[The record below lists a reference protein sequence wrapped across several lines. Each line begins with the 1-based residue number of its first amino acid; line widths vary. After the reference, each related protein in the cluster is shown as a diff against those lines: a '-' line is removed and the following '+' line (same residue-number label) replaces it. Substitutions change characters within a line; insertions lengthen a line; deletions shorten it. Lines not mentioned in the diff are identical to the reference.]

1 MCFNAIKG
9 GCIMEHKKLGGKFG
23 ILPIVLFTVIVV
35 AVVISV
41 IAVYKIGMREKT
53 IDDSLIYMQSATV
66 CTASSA
72 HNFFDGNLDSLE
84 YCAAAFSN
92 VEDMSVDEIHS
103 MLVEFSELDTFKTIA
118 YVSAA
123 NDVTTYNKAELMP
136 VTRMLAQEAMAK
148 GRMMKSASESR
159 VDVDLYSVPV
169 VNTEGTVIGA
179 LVAGTEPAV
188 LTDRYCPT
196 ASVSGSF
203 YVSDIDGDIIH
214 SRTEENGPF
223 VSGDNILLLL
233 EQAGNDINTIK
244 ADLLRNGASGGIR
257 VTLSGEEYLIN
268 YSSIDAFNWTV
279 LSVVPVTAVI
289 GKADNTTSYAVYL
302 VSGVIIVLVGLMIY
316 VIHYTIQLRKQAYA
330 AIEDSR
336 KLYYEDNVTGF
347 STWQAFI
354 DSYENRMKDTST
366 NYALVSID
374 INKFKAVNDALGF
387 DGGNAILRH
396 TAEIISRSLGK
407 NDLFARNSGDL
418 FYVLME
424 NKSDDDLIEKI
435 RHIINDIDY
444 QITEVKIFISVGI
457 YRITDRSMKIRAMA
471 DRADI
476 ARKNIKIKNESAY
489 MFFDTSMIENIRN
502 EKSIED
508 IMEDAL
514 AKHEFKVF
522 LQPKVDLDG
531 KNDIIGAEALVRWF
545 HDGEIIPPGRFIP
558 IFEKNGFVTQLDF
571 YMFKE
576 VCKLQKSWLSQGYE
590 PKIVSVNM
598 SRLHLRN
605 DDFVQ
610 TLSNYCKE
618 YEIDPKYFEIEI
630 TESAAYENIDILM
643 EIFRQIKAAGFHVSI
658 DDFGTGYSSLN
669 MLKDLPVDVLKIDRS
684 FLTENADETEN
695 ASKIIGCV
703 VSLASSLNIST
714 ICEGI
719 ETKEQANLLEK
730 LGCNMAQGFYFARP
744 MPVEEYEKVVYHI
757 ERKD

>member
-1 MCFNAIKG
+1 
-9 GCIMEHKKLGGKFG
+9 MEHKKLGGKFG
-23 ILPIVLFTVIVV
+23 VLPIVLFTVIVV
-35 AVVISV
+35 AIVTLIIFIYTNGV
-41 IAVYKIGMREKT
+41 REKT
-53 IDDSLIYMQSATV
+53 IDDSLVYMQSATV
-66 CTASSA
+66 CTADSA

-84 YCAAAFSN
+84 YCAAAFSDAEN
-92 VEDMSVDEIHS
+92 MSDDEIHS
-103 MLVEFSELDTFKTIA
+103 MLSEFSELEIFVSIA
-118 YVSAA
+118 YVSVG
-123 NDVTTYNKAELMP
+123 NDVVTYNKAELMP
-136 VTRMLAQEAMAK
+136 VTRMLAQEAITN
-148 GRMMKSASESR
+148 GRMIKSASESR

-169 VNTEGTVIGA
+169 KNSEGTVVGA
-179 LVAGTEPAV
+179 LVAGAEPAE

-196 ASVSGSF
+196 ASITGAF

-233 EQAGNDINTIK
+233 EQSGNDINTIK
-244 ADLLRNGASGGIR
+244 ADLLRNGAKGGMR
-257 VTLSGEEYLIN
+257 VTLSDAEYLIT

-289 GKADNTTSYAVYL
+289 DKANSTTSYAVYL
-302 VSGVIIVLVGLMIY
+302 VGGIIVVFVVLMVY
-316 VIHYTIQLRKQAYA
+316 VIHFAISLRKQAYA
-330 AIEDSR
+330 AIEDSH

-354 DSYENRMKDTST
+354 DSYETRMKDTSA
-366 NYALVSID
+366 NYALISID
-374 INKFKAVNDALGF
+374 IDKFKAVNDALGF
-387 DGGNAILRH
+387 DGGNEILRH
-396 TAEIISRSLGK
+396 TAEIISRNLGK

-435 RHIINDIDY
+435 KHIISDIDY
-444 QITEVKIFISVGI
+444 QITEVKIFISIGI
-457 YRITDRSMKIRAMA
+457 YRITDRNMKIRAMA

-476 ARKNIKIKNESAY
+476 ARKCIKVKNESAY
-489 MFFDTSMIENIRN
+489 LFFDTSMIEDIRN

-618 YEIDPKYFEIEI
+618 YDIDPKYFEIEI

-730 LGCNMAQGFYFARP
+730 LGCDMAQGFYFARP
-744 MPVEEYEKVVYHI
+744 MPVEEYEKKVYHI
-757 ERKD
+757 ERKG

>member
-1 MCFNAIKG
+1 
-9 GCIMEHKKLGGKFG
+9 MEHKKLGGKFG
-23 ILPIVLFTVIVV
+23 VLPIVLFTVIVV
-35 AVVISV
+35 AIVTLIIFIYTNGV
-41 IAVYKIGMREKT
+41 REKT
-53 IDDSLIYMQSATV
+53 VNDSLVYMQSATV
-66 CTASSA
+66 CTANSA

-84 YCAAAFSN
+84 YCAVAFSAA
-92 VEDMSVDEIHS
+92 ESIDEDEIHNR
-103 MLVEFSELDTFKTIA
+103 LVELSELEIFKSIA
-118 YVSAA
+118 YVNAA
-123 NDVTTYNKAELMP
+123 NDVITYNNAELMP
-136 VTRMLAQEAMAK
+136 VTRMLAQEAMTN
-148 GRMMKSASESR
+148 GRMIKSASESR
-159 VDVDLYSVPV
+159 VDVDLYAVPV
-169 VNTEGTVIGA
+169 KNSEGTVIGA
-179 LVAGTEPAV
+179 LVAGAEPAE

-196 ASVSGSF
+196 ASISGAF
-203 YVSDIDGDIIH
+203 YVSDVDGDIIH

-233 EQAGNDINTIK
+233 EQSGNDINTIK
-244 ADLLRNGASGGIR
+244 ADLLRNSANGGMR
-257 VTLSGEEYLIN
+257 VTLSGAEYLIT

-279 LSVVPVTAVI
+279 LSAVPVTAVI
-289 GKADNTTSYAVYL
+289 DKADSTTSYAVYL
-302 VSGVIIVLVGLMIY
+302 VGGIIIVFVVLMVY
-316 VIHYTIQLRKQAYA
+316 VIHFAISLRKQAYA

-354 DSYENRMKDTST
+354 DSYETRMKDTSA

-374 INKFKAVNDALGF
+374 IDKFKAVNDALGF
-387 DGGNAILRH
+387 DGGNEILRH
-396 TAEIISRSLGK
+396 TAEIISRNLGK

-418 FYVLME
+418 FYVLIE
-424 NKSDDDLIEKI
+424 NKSDDDLLEKI

-457 YRITDRSMKIRAMA
+457 FRITDRNMKIRAMA

-476 ARKNIKIKNESAY
+476 ARKCIKIKNESAY
-489 MFFDTSMIENIRN
+489 MFFDTSMIEDIRN

-605 DDFVQ
+605 DNFVQ

-618 YEIDPKYFEIEI
+618 YDIDPKYFEIEI

-730 LGCNMAQGFYFARP
+730 LGCDMAQGFYFARP
-744 MPVEEYEKVVYHI
+744 MPVEEYEKTVYHI
-757 ERKD
+757 ERKG

>member
-1 MCFNAIKG
+1 MNR
-9 GCIMEHKKLGGKFG
+9 KKLGGKFG
-23 ILPIVLFTVIVV
+23 VLPIVLFTAIVV
-35 AVVISV
+35 AIVTAIIVIYTNV
-41 IAVYKIGMREKT
+41 TREKT
-53 IDDSLIYMQSATV
+53 IDDSLIYMKSATV
-66 CTASSA
+66 CTANSA

-84 YCAAAFSN
+84 YCAAAFSSAEN
-92 VEDMSVDEIHS
+92 MSEEEIHS
-103 MLVEFSELDTFKTIA
+103 RLVEFSELEIFKSIA
-118 YVSAA
+118 YVNTA
-123 NDVTTYNKAELMP
+123 NDVITYNNAKLLP
-136 VTRMLAQEAMAK
+136 VTRMLAQEAMSA
-148 GRMMKSASESR
+148 GRMIKSASESR

-169 VNTEGTVIGA
+169 TNPEGAVIGA
-179 LVAGTEPAV
+179 LVAGAEPAE

-196 ASVSGSF
+196 ASISGAF
-203 YVSDIDGDIIH
+203 YVSDVDGDIIH

-223 VSGDNILLLL
+223 VSGDNLLLLL

-244 ADLLRNGASGGIR
+244 ADLLRNGANGGMRI
-257 VTLSGEEYLIN
+257 TLSGEEYLVT

-279 LSVVPVTAVI
+279 LSTVPVSAVI
-289 GKADNTTSYAVYL
+289 NRANDSTSYSVYL
-302 VSGVIIVLVGLMIY
+302 VGGIIIVLVTLMIY
-316 VIHYTIQLRKQAYA
+316 VIHYALNLRKHAYA

-354 DSYENRMKDTST
+354 DSFDNCMKDTSI
-366 NYALVSID
+366 NYALISID

-387 DGGNAILRH
+387 DGGNEILRK
-396 TAEIISRSLGK
+396 TAEIISRNIGK
-407 NDLFARNSGDL
+407 NDLFARNSGDR
-418 FYVLME
+418 FYVLVE
-424 NKSDDDLIEKI
+424 NKSDEDLVERIN
-435 RHIINDIDY
+435 HIITDIDY
-444 QITEVKIFISVGI
+444 QITEVKIFVSIGI

-476 ARKNIKIKNESAY
+476 ARKSIKEKKESAY
-489 MFFDTSMIENIRN
+489 MFFDTSMIEDIRN

-522 LQPKVDLDG
+522 LQPKVDLDE
-531 KNDIIGAEALVRWF
+531 KNDISGAEALVRWF
-545 HDGEIIPPGRFIP
+545 HDGEIIPPGKFIP
-558 IFEKNGFVTQLDF
+558 IFEKNGFVTKLDF

-643 EIFRQIKAAGFHVSI
+643 DIFRQIKAAGFHVSI

-684 FLTENADETEN
+684 FLTENADEKEN

-730 LGCNMAQGFYFARP
+730 LGCDMAQGFYFARP
-744 MPVEEYEKVVYHI
+744 MPVTEYEKKVYNI
-757 ERKD
+757 DRKD

>member
-1 MCFNAIKG
+1 MNR
-9 GCIMEHKKLGGKFG
+9 KKLGRKFG
-23 ILPIVLFTVIVV
+23 VLPIVLFTAVVVAIVIVII
-35 AVVISV
+35 VIYTN
-41 IAVYKIGMREKT
+41 ATREKT
-53 IDDSLIYMQSATV
+53 IDDAFVYMKSATV
-66 CTASSA
+66 CTAGSA
-72 HNFFDGNLDSLE
+72 HDFFDGNLESLE
-84 YCAAAFSN
+84 YCAAAFSAA
-92 VEDMSVDEIHS
+92 
-103 MLVEFSELDTFKTIA
+103 DTATEEQIRARLQEYTALKCFKTMA
-118 YVSAA
+118 YVNPA
-123 NDVTTYNKAELMP
+123 NDVVTYDGKDLMP
-136 VTRMLAQEAMAK
+136 VTRMLAQEAMSH

-159 VDVDLYSVPV
+159 VDVDLYAVPV
-169 VNTEGTVIGA
+169 TDSDGNVKGA
-179 LVAGTEPAV
+179 LVAGTNPAV
-188 LTDRYCPT
+188 LTERYCPT
-196 ASVSGSF
+196 ANISGAF
-203 YVSDIDGDIIH
+203 YVSDSDGDIIH

-223 VSGDNILLLL
+223 VSGDNVLLLL
-233 EQAGNDINTIK
+233 EQSGNDVNTLK
-244 ADLLRNGASGGIR
+244 ADLLRNGASGAAR
-257 VTLSGEEYLIN
+257 FTLSGVEYIIT
-268 YSSIDAFNWTV
+268 YASIDAFNWTV
-279 LSVVPVTAVI
+279 ISVVPVEAVVSRANAVTA
-289 GKADNTTSYAVYL
+289 YAVYL
-302 VSGVIIVLVGLMIY
+302 IGGLVAALIVLMVF
-316 VIHYTIQLRKQAYA
+316 VIHYMLNMRKHAYA

-354 DSYENRMKDTST
+354 DSYENRMKDTGT

-396 TAEIISRSLGK
+396 TAEIIARNIGK

-418 FYVLME
+418 FYVLAE
-424 NKSDDDLIEKI
+424 YKTQDDLIEKI
-435 RHIINDIDY
+435 NHIITDIDY
-444 QITEVKIFISVGI
+444 QITDVKIFVSIGI
-457 YRITDRSMKIRAMA
+457 YRITDRNMKIRAMA

-476 ARKNIKIKNESAY
+476 ARKSVKIKNESAY
-489 MFFDTSMIENIRN
+489 LFFDTSMIENIRN

-522 LQPKVDLDG
+522 LQPKVDLDE
-531 KNDIIGAEALVRWF
+531 KNEIIGAEALVRWF
-545 HDGEIIPPGRFIP
+545 HNGEIVPPGKFIP

-610 TLSNYCKE
+610 TLVNYCKE
-618 YEIDPKYFEIEI
+618 YEIDTKYFEIEI

-643 EIFRQIKAAGFHVSI
+643 DIFRQIKAAGFHVSI

-684 FLTENADETEN
+684 FLTENADEAEN

-744 MPVEEYEKVVYHI
+744 MPVADFEKMVYHI